1 MKRKNYKV
9 KVKLIF
15 ETTMDHSQTSM
26 KKAQEDVN
34 RVLTDYLKDKKLKLT
49 WNRQKRPHGG
59 MCVIG
64 FLPKWHLLKRETRH
78 CKKRFYHI

>member
-9 KVKLIF
+9 RIKLIF

-34 RVLTDYLKDKKLKLT
+34 RVLTDYLKDKKLNILNLFEDEPPRIIYK
-49 WNRQKRPHGG
+49 
-59 MCVIG
+59 V
-64 FLPKWHLLKRETRH
+64 E
-78 CKKRFYHI
+78 KKDD

>member
-9 KVKLIF
+9 KIKLIF

-34 RVLTDYLKDKKLKLT
+34 RVLTDYLKNKKLNILNLFDDKPPHIIYKVEK
-49 WNRQKRPHGG
+49 NDKYKRN
-59 MCVIG
+59 
-64 FLPKWHLLKRETRH
+64 
-78 CKKRFYHI
+78 